1 MKKKRE
7 KKFLITLLIIIEII
21 MVNLTCQSFLH
32 KEVNSEKENFR
43 NKQFAMFINN
53 GNGYEEYK
61 GESLFPKGYYLN
73 TSMSYCNDSNGDPV
87 NDVLSSDGKSVTVT
101 SSKTVYC
108 TLYFEQLNSVVLTY
122 NPEKSGTSCVTV
134 QCALDELYTLLR

>member
-1 MKKKRE
+1 
-7 KKFLITLLIIIEII
+7 
-21 MVNLTCQSFLH
+21 
-32 KEVNSEKENFR
+32 
-43 NKQFAMFINN
+43 MFINN